1 MKERTIIEHVEEL
14 GYELKPGRCIVV
26 KRAPETIP
34 LALIEFATQD
44 LHWQTL
50 CVCERELVIFELT
63 MFFKRGSLRVID
75 FDDIRATSV
84 ETADGGMS
92 RRITITLGDE
102 EIVLNA
108 QREETSAWRTSG
120 VYGSWHA
127 ANLPAVVKLIEQ
139 LGSPARGASAN
150 AESEC

>member
-1 MKERTIIEHVEEL
+1 MKEQTIIEHVEEL

-34 LALIEFATQD
+34 LALFEFATQD

-50 CVCERELVIFELT
+50 CLCEHEIVIFELT

-75 FDDIRATSV
+75 YDDIRAVSV
-84 ETADGGMS
+84 ETADQGMS
-92 RRITITLGDE
+92 RRITITLNDE

-127 ANLPAVVKLIEQ
+127 ANLPTVVKLIEQ
-139 LGSPARGASAN
+139 LGSPAQDT
-150 AESEC
+150 SETPVEGC